1 MADLLDKLRGRLAQ
15 ASALDAGV
23 ARPLETVFERMLGP
37 TVAVIGGRRTLVFGS
52 NNYFGLTFHP
62 EVIAAAKDALERY
75 GSGTTG
81 SRAANGTLS
90 AHRELEQDMARAF
103 GRRHALVFTTGY
115 QANLAMVSG
124 LCGANDFVLL
134 DNDCHASLYD
144 AARLSGAT
152 ILGFRHNS
160 ADSLRQRLRRLPASG
175 KNRLAVVEG
184 LYSVMG
190 DVAPLRELVD
200 VCREE
205 NAYLLVDE
213 AHSIG
218 AYGERGRGCVE
229 AQGVADEVDF
239 VVGTFSK
246 ALGGVGGFALS
257 DHDALTGIPL
267 LARPYVFT
275 ASSGAANVAGVR
287 AALQVLMTDRTLAP
301 KLWRAVHR
309 LRDGLAAL
317 GYRLGPSVSPIV
329 PVTIGDFSLTL
340 RAWRALLAS
349 GLYVNLMLPPACP
362 PDSCLLRFSCSAAH
376 TDAEVDEAIAL
387 LGRMGRELGLLETVS

>member
-1 MADLLDKLRGRLAQ
+1 MPDLLDKLHDLMAL
-15 ASALDAGV
+15 ASAFDAGV
-23 ARPLETVFERMLGP
+23 ERPLETVFERMIGP
-37 TVAVIGGRRTLVFGS
+37 TQAIIAGRRTLVFGS
-52 NNYFGLTFHP
+52 NNYFGMTFHP
-62 EVIAAAKDALERY
+62 EVIAAAKDALDRF

-90 AHRELEQDMARAF
+90 VHRELEEDLARAF
-103 GRRHALVFTTGY
+103 GRKHALVFTTGY
-115 QANLAMVSG
+115 QANLGMVSG
-124 LCGANDFVLL
+124 LCAAGDFVLL

-152 ILGFRHNS
+152 ILGFHHNS
-160 ADSLRQRLRRLPASG
+160 ADTLRRRLRRLPEG
-175 KNRLAVVEG
+175 RNRLAVAEG
-184 LYSVMG
+184 LYSIQG

-205 NAYLLVDE
+205 GAYLLVDE

-229 AQGVADEVDF
+229 AQGVAGDVDF

-257 DHDALTGIPL
+257 DHDALLGIPL

-275 ASSGAANVAGVR
+275 ASGSAANVAGVR
-287 AALQVLMTDRTLAP
+287 AALKVLMEDRSLAP
-301 KLWRAVHR
+301 GLWAAVHR
-309 LRDGLAAL
+309 LRDGLVAL
-317 GYRLGPSVSPIV
+317 GYRVGPSVSPIV
-329 PVTIGDFSLTL
+329 PVTIGGRDVTL

-349 GLYVNLMLPPACP
+349 GLYVNLILPPACP
-362 PDSCLLRFSCSAAH
+362 PDSCLLRFSLSSSH
-376 TDAEVDEAIAL
+376 TGAEVDEALAL
-387 LGRMGRELGLLETVS
+387 LARVGRELGILQSA

>member
-1 MADLLDKLRGRLAQ
+1 MADLLDKLHDVLAL
-15 ASALDAGV
+15 AANFDAGV

-37 TVAVIGGRRTLVFGS
+37 TVALIDGRRTLVFGS

-62 EVIAAAKDALERY
+62 DVMAAAKDALERY

-81 SRAANGTLS
+81 SRAANGTLA
-90 AHRELEQDMARAF
+90 AHRELEEDLARAF

-115 QANLAMVSG
+115 QANLGMVSG
-124 LCGANDFVLL
+124 LCGAADFVLL

-160 ADSLRQRLRRLPASG
+160 AESLRQRLRRLPAG
-175 KNRLAVVEG
+175 ERNRLAVVEG
-184 LYSVMG
+184 LYSIQG

-205 NAYLLVDE
+205 QAYLLVDE

-218 AYGERGRGCVE
+218 AYGEHGRGCVE

-257 DHDALTGIPL
+257 DHEALKGIPL

-275 ASSGAANVAGVR
+275 ASGGAANIAGVR
-287 AALQVLMTDRTLAP
+287 AALKVLMTDSTLAP
-301 KLWRAVHR
+301 RLWRAVHR
-309 LRDGLAAL
+309 LRDGLSAL
-317 GYRLGPSVSPIV
+317 GYRIGPSVSPIV
-329 PVTIGDFSLTL
+329 PVTIGDRNLTL
-340 RAWRALLAS
+340 RAWRTLLAS
-349 GLYVNLMLPPACP
+349 GLYVNLILPPACP

-376 TDAEVDEAIAL
+376 TDTEVDEALAL
-387 LGRMGRELGLLETVS
+387 LGKVGRDLGILQVS

>member
-1 MADLLDKLRGRLAQ
+1 MADLLDKLHDRLSQ
-15 ASALDAGV
+15 AAALDAGV
-23 ARPLETVFERMLGP
+23 ARPLETVFQRMLGP
-37 TVAVIGGRRTLVFGS
+37 TVAEIDGRRTLVFGS

-62 EVIAAAKDALERY
+62 EVIAAARDALDRY

-81 SRAANGTLS
+81 SRAANGTLA
-90 AHRELEQDMARAF
+90 AHRELEEDLARAF

-115 QANLAMVSG
+115 QANLGMVSG
-124 LCGANDFVLL
+124 LCAAGDFVLL

-160 ADSLRQRLRRLPASG
+160 AESLRQRLRRLPQDG

-184 LYSVMG
+184 LYSIQG
-190 DVAPLRELVD
+190 DIAPLRELVD
-200 VCREE
+200 VSREE
-205 NAYLLVDE
+205 GAYLMVDE

-257 DHDALTGIPL
+257 DHDALQGIPL

-275 ASSGAANVAGVR
+275 ASGGAANIAGVR
-287 AALQVLMTDRTLAP
+287 AALRVLMTDRTLAP

-309 LRDGLAAL
+309 LREGLSAL

-329 PVTIGDFSLTL
+329 PVTIGDFALTL

-349 GLYVNLMLPPACP
+349 GLYVNLILPPACP

-376 TDAEVDEAIAL
+376 TDAEVDEALEL
-387 LGRMGRELGLLETVS
+387 LGRMGRELGILQGT

>member
-1 MADLLDKLRGRLAQ
+1 MADLFDKLHGVLAL
-15 ASALDAGV
+15 AAAFDAGV
-23 ARPLETVFERMLGP
+23 ERPLETVFERMLGP
-37 TVAVIGGRRTLVFGS
+37 TVAEIQGRRTLVFGS

-62 EVIAAAKDALERY
+62 EVIAAAKAALDRF

-81 SRAANGTLS
+81 SRSANGTLS
-90 AHRELEQDMARAF
+90 VHRELEEDLARAF

-115 QANLAMVSG
+115 QANLGMVSG
-124 LCGANDFVLL
+124 LCTAGDFVLL

-160 ADSLRQRLRRLPASG
+160 ADSLRRRLQRLPAG
-175 KNRLAVVEG
+175 RNRLAVVEG
-184 LYSVMG
+184 LYSIQG
-190 DVAPLRELVD
+190 DVAPLRELVNA
-200 VCREE
+200 CHEE
-205 NAYLLVDE
+205 GAYLLVDE

-257 DHDALTGIPL
+257 DHEALRGIPL

-275 ASSGAANVAGVR
+275 ASGSAANVAGVC
-287 AALQVLMTDRTLAP
+287 AALKVLFTDRTLAP
-301 KLWRAVHR
+301 RLWRGVHR
-309 LRDGLAAL
+309 LRGGLAAL
-317 GYRLGPSVSPIV
+317 GYRVGESVSPIV
-329 PVTIGDFSLTL
+329 PVTIGDRDQTL
-340 RAWRALLAS
+340 RAWRALLAA
-349 GLYVNLMLPPACP
+349 GLYVNLILPPACP
-362 PDSCLLRFSCSAAH
+362 PDSCLLRFSCSSAH
-376 TDAEVDEAIAL
+376 TDAEVDEALDI
-387 LGRMGRELGLLETVS
+387 LGKVGAELGILQKT